1 MKFNRRI
8 SITSELEQIEITPL
22 IDCVFLLL
30 IFFMLT
36 SNFVVTS
43 GITIKL
49 PRASIHQAVDT
60 KTITVTVSSEDIIY
74 VRGKVFTYSELEN
87 YLKSLKLKSIF
98 IKADRDSSIG
108 AIVGIWNVCKRLGI
122 DKIGIA
128 TISENANGQR

>member
-8 SITSELEQIEITPL
+8 NTTSELEQIEITPL

-36 SNFVVTS
+36 SNFVTTS

-49 PRASIHQAVDT
+49 PKASIHQAVDA
-60 KTITVTVSSEDIIY
+60 KNITVSVSSEDIIY
-74 VRGKVFTYSELEN
+74 IRGSVFTYTELEN
-87 YLKSLKLKSIF
+87 YLKKIKPKFIF
-98 IKADRDSSIG
+98 IKADRDASLG
-108 AIVGIWNVCKRLGI
+108 AVVGIWNVCKRLGI

-128 TISENANGQR
+128 TIPK